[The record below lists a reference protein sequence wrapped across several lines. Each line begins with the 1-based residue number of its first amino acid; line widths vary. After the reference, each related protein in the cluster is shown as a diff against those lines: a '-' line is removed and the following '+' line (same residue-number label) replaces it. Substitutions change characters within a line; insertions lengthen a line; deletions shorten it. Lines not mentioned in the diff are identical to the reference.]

1 MNTMAER
8 IAKVRSD
15 QLKTMNDLDSLEKNT
30 AEQIKRMEEK
40 K

>member
-1 MNTMAER
+1 MA
-8 IAKVRSD
+8 KLRSE
-15 QLKTMNDLDSLEKNT
+15 QLKTMSDIESLEKNT